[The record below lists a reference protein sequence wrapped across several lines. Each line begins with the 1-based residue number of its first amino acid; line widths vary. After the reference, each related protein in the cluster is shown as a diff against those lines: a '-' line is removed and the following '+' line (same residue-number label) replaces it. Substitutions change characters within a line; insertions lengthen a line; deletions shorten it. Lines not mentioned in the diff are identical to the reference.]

1 MPWRLHARSNHRR
14 PAPTAGS
21 CPNSDSGSGC
31 SGSSTN
37 GSRSFCQTGS
47 PATCYR
53 RTRR

>member
-1 MPWRLHARSNHRR
+1 MPGRLHARSNHYR
-14 PAPTAGS
+14 PSPTAGS
-21 CPNSDSGSGC
+21 CPGSDSGSGC

-37 GSRSFCQTGS
+37 GSRSFCQIGS